1 MKFPV
6 AVRWSASPRT
16 SLAYALAQRIA
27 ASATRPIVDPSLA
40 ESLDA
45 ILQAPPLAD
54 LFARSSSPNSPVA
67 TASHELL
74 DLAAALG
81 AEDDDGPPALLDR
94 ASSSWDS
101 AIRASASSSADSADV
116 AARGNRSSVIA
127 ALSDAQ
133 TLFAERPG
141 WRSTDL
147 RLRIGPLREQWE
159 ARGPGLLRQVVL
171 RALKHGWREREDG
184 SADEPQRVIVVAPV
198 TGGGG
203 WACPARNVVVFEGLL
218 ANPWRQLPEIARLA
232 WLLAQN
238 LLTPPQDAS
247 PLATQSDARTAL
259 VDLVLAA
266 GEFVELNQ
274 DDDATRQLAR
284 STWL

>member
-6 AVRWSASPRT
+6 AVRWSASPRA
-16 SLAYALAQRIA
+16 SLVYALSRHA
-27 ASATRPIVDPSLA
+27 AAPPTRPLVDPSLA
-40 ESLDA
+40 SSLDT
-45 ILQAPPLAD
+45 LLHAPSLAD
-54 LFARSSSPNSPVA
+54 LLACNSASPFAPTA
-67 TASHELL
+67 THALL
-74 DLAAALG
+74 DLAAAIG
-81 AEDDDGPPALLDR
+81 AEDDGGPPALPACESSSSESALC
-94 ASSSWDS
+94 ASSSS
-101 AIRASASSSADSADV
+101 PSPAADSGPRPNTSNLV
-116 AARGNRSSVIA
+116 AALTDVQRS
-127 ALSDAQ
+127 
-133 TLFAERPG
+133 FADKPG

-171 RALKHGWREREDG
+171 RALNQGWRERNHG
-184 SADEPQRVIVVAPV
+184 SEHEPQRAIIVAPV

-218 ANPWRQLPEIARLA
+218 ANPWRQLPEISRLA

-238 LLTPPQDAS
+238 LLTPPQDTS
-247 PLATQSDARTAL
+247 PIAAQPDARTAL
-259 VDLVLAA
+259 IDLVLAA

-274 DDDATRQLAR
+274 NDDATRQLAR